1 MVWADFSPNFLLSSD
16 SSVYFNK
23 LQSNT
28 SSGSAHLK
36 SKSQTKNI
44 RTTWN
49 SIDPNGYSM
58 GSKSNM
64 NPNLMKFIKKHPS
77 VHVLR
82 KENIQKNLDVAC
94 WNHPNLIPLLYH
106 CVPLFIAILQRFD
119 STHLNRI
126 NETIETISMFRD
138 QTFDSM
144 LKWFT
149 SFIQLIYSAARG
161 RSNIIFP
168 FATFSCSAP
177 SRGLLTLPCNQHGR
191 NVTSSTRVASC

>member
-1 MVWADFSPNFLLSSD
+1 MA
-16 SSVYFNK
+16 
-23 LQSNT
+23 
-28 SSGSAHLK
+28 
-36 SKSQTKNI
+36 
-44 RTTWN
+44 
-49 SIDPNGYSM
+49 M
-58 GSKSNM
+58 GSKTQTSKPHENSSNNTHLCM
-64 NPNLMKFIKKHPS
+64 FSGRKTYKKIWTLHA
-77 VHVLR
+77 
-82 KENIQKNLDVAC
+82 EIIQI
-94 WNHPNLIPLLYH
+94 WFHILYH

-126 NETIETISMFRD
+126 NETISMFRD

-161 RSNIIFP
+161 RSSILFT